1 MKGEYMD
8 KKEVNMLVVALV
20 IVILCL
26 IIGSH
31 QTQVMEQQQRQID
44 AIHYQLQKIES
55 HQNYIKS
62 IIQY

>member
-1 MKGEYMD
+1 MD

-31 QTQVMEQQQRQID
+31 QTQVMEQQQHQID
-44 AIHYQLQKIES
+44 AINYQLKKIES

-62 IIQY
+62 IVQY

>member
-1 MKGEYMD
+1 MD
-8 KKEVNMLVVALV
+8 KQEVNMLIVALV

-31 QTQVMEQQQRQID
+31 QTQVMEQQQHQID
-44 AIHYQLQKIES
+44 AINYQLQKIES

-62 IIQY
+62 IRLY

>member
-1 MKGEYMD
+1 MD

-26 IIGSH
+26 IIGNH
-31 QTQVMEQQQRQID
+31 QTQVMEQQQHQID
-44 AIHYQLQKIES
+44 AINYQLQKIES

-62 IIQY
+62 VRLY

>member
-1 MKGEYMD
+1 MD
-8 KKEVNMLVVALV
+8 KQEVNMLVVALV

-31 QTQVMEQQQRQID
+31 QTQVMEQQQHQID
-44 AIHYQLQKIES
+44 AINYQLQKIES

-62 IIQY
+62 VRLY

>member
-1 MKGEYMD
+1 MD

-31 QTQVMEQQQRQID
+31 QTQVMEQQQHQID
-44 AIHYQLQKIES
+44 AINYQLQKIES

-62 IIQY
+62 IVQY